1 MCGFSGFFSSKYLPQ
16 NTEQTLVAMGRA
28 ISHRGPDDSGQWW
41 DIDAGIGLS
50 HRRLSILDLSPAGH
64 QPMLSGDGRFVIA
77 FNGEIY
83 NHQELR
89 SELEKAAD
97 NEWRG
102 HSNTETLLAAI
113 DAWGIEATLKKSVG
127 MFAFALWDRAERT
140 LTLARD
146 RLGEKPL
153 YYGLQNDV
161 FMFGS
166 ELKALKAHP
175 VFRGEIDRD
184 VLTLYLRHN
193 YIPSP
198 YSIYKGIQKLPPGT
212 YLQINAAFDPEIKAY
227 WSVSEIAES
236 GQKNLFAGSEAEARE
251 ELEQLL
257 AQSINDQ
264 MMADVPLGAF
274 LSGGVDSSTI
284 VALMQ
289 TLSNKPVKTFTIGFR
304 EEGYNEAEYAHA
316 VAKHLGSE
324 HTELYVSPEQ
334 AMAVIPDLPHIYDEP
349 FADSSQIPT
358 WLVSKLAREQVT
370 VSLSGDG
377 GDELFGGYNRYF
389 MGQSIWNKLDRL
401 PLAFRGS
408 LAGAMTSI
416 APERWNSVAGKIEP
430 LLPSKLRFGNPGDKL
445 HKLAGVLASDS
456 PESLYLGLV
465 SLWGNPS
472 NLVLASQEP
481 LTMLTDRKQWPEIAD
496 FVQRMMVM
504 DTLTYMPDDILVK
517 VDRAAMSLG
526 LETRVP
532 FLDHRVIEFAWRL
545 PLSMKI
551 KNGQGKHLLRQVLYK
566 HVPKALIERP
576 KMGFGIP
583 LDSWLRGPLRDWA
596 ECLLDENRLKQEG
609 FFNAAPVRKKWQEHL
624 SGQRNWQ
631 YHLWGVLM
639 FQAWLDEQ

>member
-1 MCGFSGFFSSKYLPQ
+1 MCGFSGFFSSQYLPN
-16 NTEQTLVAMGRA
+16 NTEQILIAMGRS

-41 DIDAGIGLS
+41 DEDTGIGLS

-64 QPMLSGDGRFVIA
+64 QPMLSDDGRFVIA

-83 NHQELR
+83 NHLELR
-89 SELEKAAD
+89 SELERAASK
-97 NEWRG
+97 EWRG
-102 HSNTETLLAAI
+102 HSDTETLLSAI
-113 DAWGIEATLKKSVG
+113 GVWGVEVALKKSVG

-175 VFRGEIDRD
+175 AFLGEIDRN

-193 YIPSP
+193 YIPNP
-198 YSIYKGIQKLPPGT
+198 YSIYKGIQKLPPGS
-212 YLQINAAFDPEIKAY
+212 YLQINAAFYPEIKTY
-227 WSVSEIAES
+227 WSVSEVAES
-236 GQKNLFAGSEAEARE
+236 GQKNLFTGSEAEARE

-257 AQSINDQ
+257 VKSISGQ

-274 LSGGVDSSTI
+274 LSGGVDSSTV
-284 VALMQ
+284 VALIQ

-324 HTELYVSPEQ
+324 HTEFYVSPEQ

-389 MGQSIWNKLDRL
+389 IGQALWNKLDLL
-401 PLAFRGS
+401 PLS
-408 LAGAMTSI
+408 LRATIARTMTHI
-416 APERWNSVAGKIEP
+416 TPEHWNVGVTKIQP
-430 LLPSKLRFGNPGDKL
+430 YLPAKLRFANPGDKL
-445 HKLAGVLASDS
+445 HKLAGVLRSES

-465 SLWGNPS
+465 SLWEEPTNV
-472 NLVLASQEP
+472 VLASREP
-481 LTMLTDRKQWPEIAD
+481 VTVITDKTQWPELSG
-496 FVQRMMVM
+496 FVNRMMAL
-504 DTLTYMPDDILVK
+504 DSLTYMPDDILTK
-517 VDRAAMSLG
+517 VDRAAMSLS
-526 LETRVP
+526 LETRLP
-532 FLDHRVIEFAWRL
+532 FLDHRLIEFAWRL

-551 KNGQGKHLLRQVLYK
+551 KNGQGKHVLRQVLYK
-566 HVPKALIERP
+566 HVPKSLIERP

-583 LDSWLRGPLRDWA
+583 LDSWLRGPLREWA
-596 ECLLDENRLKQEG
+596 ESLLDENRLKQEG
-609 FFNAAPVRKKWQEHL
+609 FFSAAPIRKKWQEHL

-639 FQAWLDEQ
+639 FQAWLEQQ